1 MMTRAQR
8 KRQMEN
14 EQELNSVLGNTQSES
29 LNPNEIFFENST
41 VDSTGSK
48 EEFDT
53 GGSEEEFDP
62 GGRFI

>member
-1 MMTRAQR
+1 
-8 KRQMEN
+8 MEN